1 MTSLAR
7 QARDKDRKRCDK
19 EMRVLAGCFGW
30 PERGQGKTWQM
41 FCELIYERFK
51 DKLLKVDQRISV
63 LTENRSRLVEP
74 ACKKIQSLKNMKG
87 SDATAVFEDIKV
99 AMLTLD
105 MERLLAGL
113 IFSSTD
119 EKHSVIRDMLDLIE
133 RVSPSVLLHPADG
146 DPAKRYDEFRA
157 LKAWKV
163 KAKLEDT
170 PPPGCE
176 EDDET
181 VLRKTGRFPAALSED
196 LLMKKR
202 DIACQDTLG
211 TCVSI
216 RSKQCLWC
224 FVSFSRRCCSL

>member
-1 MTSLAR
+1 
-7 QARDKDRKRCDK
+7 
-19 EMRVLAGCFGW
+19 MRFLAGCFGW

-41 FCELIYERFK
+41 FCELMYERFK

-105 MERLLAGL
+105 MERLLAGCDP
-113 IFSSTD
+113 FASTD
-119 EKHSVIRDMLDLIE
+119 EKHSVIRDMLELIE

-163 KAKLEDT
+163 KADLEDA

-181 VLRKTGRFPAALSED
+181 VRKTGHFPALSEGSV
-196 LLMKKR
+196 LMKT
-202 DIACQDTLG
+202 IACQDTLG

-216 RSKQCLWC
+216 RSKQCLLC
-224 FVSFSRRCCSL
+224 FVSFSRRFCSL